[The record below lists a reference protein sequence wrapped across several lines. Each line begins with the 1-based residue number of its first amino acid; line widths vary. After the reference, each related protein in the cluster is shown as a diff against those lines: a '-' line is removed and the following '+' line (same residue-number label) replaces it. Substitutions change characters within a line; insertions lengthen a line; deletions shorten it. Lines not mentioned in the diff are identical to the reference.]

1 MRLFCV
7 LVVLLSASGTAI
19 LEAQTR
25 SPALPNPAVVERTG
39 SVTGHVFCGDTNQ
52 PARFAQVSLEASLPP
67 GASTSYSSSTPLST
81 AQSGGRV
88 GVQTSIDGSFT
99 LSGVKTG
106 TYFVIVEKQGYI
118 NPRAMFTQKE
128 IDDPAPDI
136 RSMIDHVLPRVIV
149 EANQVEHAEVRLE
162 RGAAISGTLRYD
174 DGSPAGEIHIQL
186 LHKDA
191 AGKWVS
197 LSGGGRFRA
206 GAWVDTD
213 DRGNFRLSSLL
224 PDEYILQADLSL
236 ADSKTSF
243 IPGPNGNIMQVNFSV
258 FRSSISYYGSGVST
272 LSDATSFKLLAGQ
285 ELGGQDMFLPIS
297 KLHRITGHVV
307 AGRDGHIVNA
317 ASLSLVTRE
326 GQKEVSTATVLRE
339 DGLFHFDFVPA
350 GDYILRI
357 NNARDVVWEAELPDR
372 NAPPNPFPAKDKE
385 RVLQAY
391 GSGEQPL
398 LLHGDMLGMVATVPP
413 EAKPDAKANAG
424 TPSN

>member
-7 LVVLLSASGTAI
+7 LVILLSASGTAI

-25 SPALPNPAVVERTG
+25 SPALPNPAVVEPTG

-52 PARFAQVSLEASLPP
+52 PARFAQVSLEAALPP
-67 GASTSYSSSTPLST
+67 GASASSSSSLP
-81 AQSGGRV
+81 AVQSGGRT
-88 GVQTSIDGSFT
+88 GAQTSIDGSFT
-99 LSGVKTG
+99 LVGVKAG
-106 TYFVIVEKQGYI
+106 TYLVIVEKQGYI

-149 EANQVEHAEVRLE
+149 QAHQSEHAEVRLE
-162 RGAAISGTLRYD
+162 RGAAISGTVRYD
-174 DGSPAGEIHIQL
+174 DGSPAGEIHVQL

-213 DRGNFRLSSLL
+213 DRGNFRIGSLL
-224 PDEYILQADLSL
+224 PDEYILRADLSL
-236 ADSKTSF
+236 AESKTSS
-243 IPGPNGNIMQVNFSV
+243 IPGPNDTLMQVNFSV
-258 FRSSISYYGSGVST
+258 FRSSISYYGSGVSS
-272 LSDATSFKLLAGQ
+272 LSAASSFKLQAGQ

-297 KLHRITGHVV
+297 KLHRVTGHVV

-326 GQKEVSTATVLRE
+326 DQKEVSTATVLRE

-357 NNARDVVWEAELPDR
+357 RDARDVVWEAELPDR
-372 NAPPNPFPAKDKE
+372 SAAPSPFHEKDKE

-398 LLHGDMLGMVATVPP
+398 LLHGDMLGIVATVPP
-413 EAKPDAKANAG
+413 DTRPDSKTSAG